1 MKGSLI
7 ILGFFLV
14 GCTAAY
20 VNSNYFTVLP
30 DVVLENDFSIYILY
44 GLMFLVGLNIGYDKD
59 MLKTLKATKPHIVLV
74 PLATLVGTLLGC
86 ALISI
91 VLPKYNAFE
100 CMAVGSGFGYYSL
113 SSIFITQYKGAELG
127 TIALMSNIIRE
138 LFTLLMAP
146 ILVLYFGKLAP
157 ISSGGATT
165 MDTTL
170 PIITQYSGS
179 DFVLIAIF
187 HGITLDL
194 CVPFLVTFFCYL

>member
-7 ILGFFLV
+7 ILGFFVV
-14 GCTAAY
+14 GCITAHF
-20 VNSNYFTVLP
+20 NILP
-30 DVVLENDFSIYILY
+30 DVILENDFSIYILY
-44 GLMFLVGLNIGYDKD
+44 GLMFLVGLNIGYDKEI
-59 MLKTLKATKPHIVLV
+59 LNTLKSTKLKIVLV

-86 ALISI
+86 AIISLAI
-91 VLPKYNAFE
+91 PQYNAFE

-138 LFTLLMAP
+138 LFTLLSAP
-146 ILVLYFGKLAP
+146 LLVMYFGKLAP
-157 ISSGGATT
+157 ISAGGATT

-170 PIITQYSGS
+170 PIITKYSGS
-179 DFVLIAIF
+179 EFVLIAIF